1 MTGNSL
7 PLQRGTAGLAV
18 RDVQQRLV
26 RAGFEAAGDQSGEY
40 GEATEGA
47 IRRFQ
52 AARGIRVDGVCGTQT
67 WNALIEAGFH
77 LGDRL
82 LYQRSPML
90 RGDDITDLQVR
101 LGALGFDAGRPDG
114 IFGPQ
119 TAAALVDFQRNVG
132 LTTDGICG
140 PDVLGEL
147 TRLSARVG
155 PTTKAGVREREAL
168 RGAPRQLASRRI
180 FVADSGGLGALAQAV
195 ARALQDEGALVV
207 VAHHPDGSAQAAE
220 ANGFGAD
227 LFCALTLR
235 DHDTCHSCYWATTGY
250 ESVGGRRLAE
260 LLAEAVS
267 AVAGLQPVSA
277 HGMRLPALRETRM
290 PAAVCELGP
299 PAAVVRETARIAT
312 AVRQAVTRWVQEPI
326 EVQ

>member
-1 MTGNSL
+1 V
-7 PLQRGTAGLAV
+7 AV

-26 RAGFEAAGDQSGEY
+26 RAGFEPGRDQAGEY
-40 GEATEGA
+40 GPGTEEAL
-47 IRRFQ
+47 RRFQ
-52 AARGIRVDGVCGTQT
+52 SARGVHVDGVCGLQT
-67 WNALIEAGFH
+67 WNALIEAGFR

-119 TAAALVDFQRNVG
+119 TATAVVDFQRNAG

-140 PDVLGEL
+140 PDVLDEL

-155 PTTKAGVREREAL
+155 PTTKAGVRESEAL
-168 RGAPRQLASRRI
+168 RRAPRQLASRRI
-180 FVADSGGLGALAQAV
+180 LVADGGGLGALAQAV
-195 ARALQDEGALVV
+195 ARALQDAGALVI
-207 VAHHPDGSAQAAE
+207 VAHHPDGSAQAVE
-220 ANGFGAD
+220 ANGFEAD
-227 LFCALTLR
+227 LFCALVLR
-235 DHDTCHSCYWATTGY
+235 DEDECHACFWATTGY
-250 ESVGGRRLAE
+250 ESLGGRRLAE

-267 AVAGLQPVSA
+267 SVEGLHPVQTR
-277 HGMRLPALRETRM
+277 GMRLPSLRETRM

-299 PAAVVRETARIAT
+299 PAAVVRQTASIAA
-312 AVRQAVTRWVQEPI
+312 AVREAVTRWVREPI
-326 EVQ
+326 EVP

>member
-1 MTGNSL
+1 M
-7 PLQRGTAGLAV
+7 

-26 RAGFEAAGDQSGEY
+26 RAGFEPMGDPPGSYGAG
-40 GEATEGA
+40 TEDA
-47 IRRFQ
+47 LRCFQ
-52 AARGIRVDGVCGTQT
+52 AARGVHVDGVCGTQT
-67 WNALIEAGFH
+67 WSTLIEAGFR

-90 RGDDITDLQVR
+90 RGDDVTDLQMR

-114 IFGPQ
+114 IFGPL
-119 TAAALVDFQRNVG
+119 TATALTDFQRNVG

-140 PDVLGEL
+140 PDVLDEL

-180 FVADSGGLGALAQAV
+180 LVADGGGLSALTQAV

-220 ANGFGAD
+220 ANGFHAD
-227 LFCALTLR
+227 LFCGLVLR
-235 DHDTCHSCYWATTGY
+235 DESDCHTCFWATTGY
-250 ESVGGRRLAE
+250 ESLGGRRLAE
-260 LLAEAVS
+260 LLAETIS
-267 AVAGLQPVSA
+267 ALDGLHGAPA
-277 HGMRLPALRETRM
+277 RGMRLPALRETLM

-299 PAAVVRETARIAT
+299 PGAVVRETARIAA
-312 AVRQAVTRWVQEPI
+312 AVREAVTRWVREPI
-326 EVQ
+326 EVP